1 LYFINKC
8 PSAKHFAF
16 LTSSLNWP
24 SFWLVVCIIT
34 VQQTINAMKTLG
46 LKIVS
51 LFFLMVGGIAV
62 MGQPDR
68 VEVPGDYFSLEGA
81 LQLFKQSASPEEFE
95 RLLNSPNSKVNNLD
109 LNGDGEID
117 YIRVINRNEGYVHA
131 FILQAVLSPTE
142 YQDVAVIS
150 LEKLANGKAVLQIT
164 GDADVYGIETI
175 IEPTEEVRVM
185 AGTSTSRVVVNVWT
199 WPVVRYVYSPYY
211 SVWVSPWHWHMRPV
225 WWYSWRPIAYYEY
238 YSYWQ
243 PYRPYYSRC
252 YTHRIVYAQH
262 IYRPYRT
269 SSPVYY
275 KRHHTQIAHYRS
287 TYRDDYHNRRDHSNN
302 RHSVRGYD
310 ADHNRRTHYTDER
323 TGRNRYDAGKNG
335 RDSNTSTNRTPAVR
349 HQTSSRESVNE
360 RSTINV
366 QPRTND
372 QRTERPAVNPRMQ
385 QERKPNPNVERNSMV
400 KRSEPAYT
408 NRPEVHNK
416 PVVSQPSTPPRNERS
431 TVNQGRVPQQRE
443 VRPAE
448 RPSHNGKSSAGG
460 GERGS
465 NNGRGKKSN

>member
-1 LYFINKC
+1 
-8 PSAKHFAF
+8 
-16 LTSSLNWP
+16 
-24 SFWLVVCIIT
+24 
-34 VQQTINAMKTLG
+34 MKTPG
-46 LKIVS
+46 TIVM
-51 LFFLMVGGIAV
+51 LLFLMVGGTAV
-62 MGQPDR
+62 MGQSDR

-81 LQLFKQSASPEEFE
+81 LHLFKQSASPEEFE
-95 RLLNSPNSKVNNLD
+95 RLLNVPDSKVNNLD
-109 LNGDGEID
+109 LNGDGVVD
-117 YIRVINRNEGYVHA
+117 YIRVIDRNEGNVHA

-238 YSYWQ
+238 YGYWQ

-275 KRHHTQIAHYRS
+275 KRHHTHLAHYRS
-287 TYRDDYHNRRDHSNN
+287 TYRNDYNHRRDYSDN
-302 RHSVRGYD
+302 RTGRGYTT
-310 ADHNRRTHYTDER
+310 DHNRRTHYTDER
-323 TGRNRYDAGKNG
+323 TGRSRYDAGKNG
-335 RDSNTSTNRTPAVR
+335 REYNTTTQRTPSTR
-349 HQTSSRESVNE
+349 HQTSTSERVKE
-360 RSTINV
+360 RSTVNM
-366 QPRTND
+366 QPHTND
-372 QRTERPAVNPRMQ
+372 RRIET
-385 QERKPNPNVERNSMV
+385 QERKPTMERNTPV
-400 KRSEPAYT
+400 KRSEPTYS
-408 NRPEVHNK
+408 NRPESRYK
-416 PVVSQPSTPPRNERS
+416 PTVSQGNVQPRNERA
-431 TVNQGRVPQQRE
+431 TVNPGKGSQQRE

-448 RPSHNGKSSAGG
+448 RSSDRGKSSSWS
-460 GERGS
+460 GEKRS